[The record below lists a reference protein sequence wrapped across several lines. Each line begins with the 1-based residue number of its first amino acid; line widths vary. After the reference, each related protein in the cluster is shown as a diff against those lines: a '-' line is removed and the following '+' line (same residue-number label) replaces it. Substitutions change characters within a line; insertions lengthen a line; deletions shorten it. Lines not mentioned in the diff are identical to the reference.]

1 MGLGQVTKSKSIV
14 IPRLEDPS
22 SASPDERDE
31 HLMLL
36 EAARHEIDVEF
47 IKTLAAA
54 DSAGDH
60 HLSGHPSTV
69 SYLKDRLGIAPHRAN
84 HYLKLARETL
94 SHPATFSAWAHRQI
108 SSDEAALLFRA
119 AVADPDRYSKAEP
132 VLLELVG
139 ESFEETRRTLD
150 YWRNRV
156 DPEGVRL
163 ELADQLQR
171 RHFEISRRA
180 NG

>member
-1 MGLGQVTKSKSIV
+1 MGLGQITNNRSIV

-36 EAARHEIDVEF
+36 EAARHSLEVEF
-47 IKTLAAA
+47 IRTLAVA

-69 SYLKDRLGIAPHRAN
+69 AYLRDRLRIAASRAH

-119 AVADPDRYSKAEP
+119 AASEPDRYQKAET

-139 ESFEETRRTLD
+139 ESFEE
-150 YWRNRV
+150 YEE
-156 DPEGVRL
+156 DPGI
-163 ELADQLQR
+163 LAEPGGPR
-171 RHFEISRRA
+171 GGAPRA
-180 NG
+180 H

>member
-1 MGLGQVTKSKSIV
+1 MYVAGMGLGQITNNRSIV

-36 EAARHEIDVEF
+36 EAARHSLEVEF
-47 IKTLAAA
+47 IRTLAVA

-69 SYLKDRLGIAPHRAN
+69 AYLRD
-84 HYLKLARETL
+84 
-94 SHPATFSAWAHRQI
+94 RQI

-119 AVADPDRYSKAEP
+119 AASEPDRYQKAET

-139 ESFEETRRTLD
+139 ESFEE
-150 YWRNRV
+150 YEE
-156 DPEGVRL
+156 DPGI
-163 ELADQLQR
+163 LAEPGGPR
-171 RHFEISRRA
+171 GGAPRA
-180 NG
+180 H